1 MKKATGT
8 GFSGWDIMMTRP
20 INGFCMDSLLNY
32 SELQVTTNFSFLR
45 GASHPEEMINQAA
58 AYGYSAIAITDRNTF
73 AGIVRGHVAAKKSKI
88 KYIPACRLDLLDGPN
103 LLAFPTD
110 IHAYSRLSNLLTVGN
125 LRTEKGQCHLYK
137 ADVFGH
143 AKGSR
148 FIAIPPTTLN
158 EVFDIDDSFKKAL
171 PEYREAFGEHLY
183 TGASRTYN
191 GDDAKQSHRI
201 FQLCKQLK
209 ISMVATNDVHYHHPS
224 RRELQDVVTCV
235 REKCTIHNA
244 GFRLYPNAERHL
256 KPVDE
261 MIRLFRQYPDA
272 IRQTQV
278 ITDACMFSLDQL
290 KYKYPKEITSD
301 GRTPQEE
308 LVFLT
313 WQGARQIFGDNIPK
327 KVKANIEYE
336 LKFIEEVNYAEYFL
350 TVYDI
355 VRYARE
361 KQILCQGRGSAANST
376 ICYCL
381 GITSVDPSKFD
392 LLFERF
398 ISSARN
404 EPPDIDVDFEHE
416 RREEVMQ
423 YIYDKYGRDRAAVV
437 ATVTQQHHRGAIRDV
452 GKAMGLSVDTI
463 NRLSGLIWDFKDE
476 GFDRSRI
483 VSQGVNPDDRTIRKV
498 LQLTEQFMGFP
509 RQLGQHTGGFVI
521 TDGKLSDLCPILNA
535 RMEDRTNIEWNK
547 DDIDALGF
555 LKIDVLALG
564 MLTCIRKAFD
574 LVRKHYDLDLTLA
587 KIPPDDPAVYEMI
600 SHADTIGVFQIE
612 SRAQM
617 SMLPRLRPKCFYDLV
632 IEVAIVRPGPIQGD
646 MVHPYLRRRN
656 GEEPVEYPSKELEGI
671 LGRTLGVPL
680 FQEQAMKIAIVAAG
694 FTPSEADQLRRSMAT
709 FKVNGLISHFE
720 DKLING
726 MTSKG
731 YSREYAQRVFRQL
744 EGFGSYGFPE
754 SHAVSFA
761 LLVYVSS
768 WLKNYYPDVF
778 ACALLNSM
786 PMGFYQP
793 AQIVIDARKHGVEV
807 RPVDVNYSD
816 WDNKLEEPRPDSYRE
831 LSGGKYWAIRLGFR
845 QVNSMRKDDIEL
857 LLGLRRDFFKSVH
870 DLREAGLS
878 EAALEKLA
886 EADAFLSMNM
896 DRRDALWKTSTKDHQ
911 RESIFSDQH
920 SGDSAEEAVKLPQ
933 MSLAEHVVHDYSS
946 MSLSLK
952 AHPVSFLRQ
961 QLDQLRIITTAS
973 LKNAREGEIVK
984 VAGLILVR
992 QRPGTASGICFITI
1006 EDETGAANLVV
1017 FRQLFD
1023 KYRKEIIQ
1031 SRLLMV
1037 EGKLQREGEVIHV
1050 IVRRCFN
1057 ISRLLQRLVPFE
1069 NDEYAVGNLARSD
1082 ETSSRGPDTRDKSQK
1097 ASFQTTIF
1105 PEGRNFR

>member
-1 MKKATGT
+1 LPKAT
-8 GFSGWDIMMTRP
+8 
-20 INGFCMDSLLNY
+20 
-32 SELQVTTNFSFLR
+32 
-45 GASHPEEMINQAA
+45 
-58 AYGYSAIAITDRNTF
+58 YGYQSIAITDRNTF
-73 AGIVRGHVAAKKSKI
+73 AGIVRAHVVAKKTGI
-88 KYIPACRLDLLDGPN
+88 RFIPACRLDLLDGPS

-110 IHAYSRLSNLLTVGN
+110 IHAYSRLSNLLTIGN
-125 LRTEKGQCHLYK
+125 LRTEKGQCQLYK
-137 ADVFGH
+137 GDVYQH
-143 AKGSR
+143 AKGIK
-148 FIAIPPTTLN
+148 FVVIPPTALN
-158 EVFDIDDSFKKAL
+158 EVFEFDTSFIKTLAAYRDNLGDSLLIA
-171 PEYREAFGEHLY
+171 
-183 TGASRTYN
+183 ASRIYL
-191 GDDAKQSHRI
+191 GYDGKYLHRI
-201 FQLCKQLK
+201 AQLSSQLNMPM
-209 ISMVATNDVHYHHPS
+209 IATNDVHYHHYS

-244 GFRLYPNAERHL
+244 GFRLHPNAERYL
-256 KPVDE
+256 KPIDE
-261 MIRLFRQYPDA
+261 MLRLFRQYPDA
-272 IRQTQV
+272 IKQTQV
-278 ITDACMFSLDQL
+278 IVEACTFSLDQL
-290 KYKYPKEITSD
+290 KYQYPKEITSD

-308 LVFLT
+308 LSLLT
-313 WQGARQIFGDNIPK
+313 WKGAQQIFGDCIPEK
-327 KVKANIEYE
+327 IKANIKYE
-336 LKFIEEVNYAEYFL
+336 LSFIEQVNYAEYFL

-361 KQILCQGRGSAANST
+361 QSILCQGRGSAANST
-376 ICYCL
+376 VCYCL

-423 YIYDKYGRDRAAVV
+423 YIYQKYGRDRAAVV
-437 ATVTQQHHRGAIRDV
+437 ATVTQQHHKGAIRDV
-452 GKAMGLSVDTI
+452 GKAMGLSVDTV

-476 GFDRSRI
+476 GFDKKRI
-483 VSQGVNPDDRTIRKV
+483 ISQGINPDDPTIQKV
-498 LQLTEQFMGFP
+498 LQLTSMFIGFP

-521 TDGKLSDLCPILNA
+521 TQNKLSDLCPILNA

-574 LVRKHYDLDLTLA
+574 LAKKHYDLDLTLA
-587 KIPPDDPAVYEMI
+587 NIPQEDPAVYDMI

-612 SRAQM
+612 SRAQQ

-656 GEEPVEYPSKELEGI
+656 GEEAIDYPSEELREI

-694 FTPSEADQLRRSMAT
+694 FTPAEADQLRRSMAT
-709 FKVNGLISHFE
+709 FKVSGLISHFE

-731 YSREYAQRVFRQL
+731 YSLAYAKRVFRQL

-768 WLKNYYPDVF
+768 WLKCYYPDVF

-793 AQIVIDARKHGVEV
+793 AQIVIDARNHGVDIQ
-807 RPVDVNYSD
+807 PVDINHSD
-816 WDNKLEEPRPDSYRE
+816 WDSKLEVKP
-831 LSGGKYWAIRLGFR
+831 GKYWSIRLGFR
-845 QVNSMRKDDIEL
+845 QVK
-857 LLGLRRDFFKSVH
+857 G
-870 DLREAGLS
+870 LREAEAKLLVDSRSTGYHSLDDLRKIRLS
-878 EAALEKLA
+878 DVVLEKI
-886 EADAFLSMNM
+886 ADADVFRSIGR
-896 DRRDALWKTSTKDHQ
+896 DRRKALWEVSTKDNHVDQ
-911 RESIFSDQH
+911 LFSNH
-920 SGDSAEEAVKLPQ
+920 SLHNSLEDKIELPE
-933 MSLAEHVVHDYSS
+933 MPLPEHVVYDYATT
-946 MSLSLK
+946 SLSLK
-952 AHPVSFLRQ
+952 AHPVSFIRQ
-961 QLDQLRIITTAS
+961 QLDQLHVFSAS
-973 LKNAREGEIVK
+973 TLAKAKNGDTVK

-1006 EDETGAANLVV
+1006 EDETGTSNLVV
-1017 FRQLFD
+1017 FKDLFD

-1050 IVRRCFN
+1050 IVKQCFN
-1057 ISRLLQRLVPFE
+1057 LSKLLQHLMPFKNE
-1069 NDEYAVGNLARSD
+1069 NLLPATLARPD
-1082 ETSSRGPDTRDKSQK
+1082 ETSGRGPDTRDKTQSRLQ
-1097 ASFQTTIF
+1097 QGEIF